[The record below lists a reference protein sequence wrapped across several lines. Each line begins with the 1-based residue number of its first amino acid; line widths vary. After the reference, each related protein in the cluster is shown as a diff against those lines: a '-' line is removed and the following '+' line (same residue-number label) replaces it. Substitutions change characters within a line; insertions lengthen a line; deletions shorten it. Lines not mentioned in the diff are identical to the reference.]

1 MPAPDVT
8 AAAAQASAPSPELF
22 APPPDDD
29 AFHDFADA
37 LTDLVPAV
45 ERTVHRLGQAPDD
58 VDAVAELFR
67 ALHNLKGDAALCRFA
82 AGVAIVH
89 PLESLLARVRARAL
103 PFSPALAEIVLLALD
118 RLELAVDTLLRG
130 DRLADQPTLRLP
142 PLLAGLERLAAA
154 PGDWLEALAPEVV
167 EQVTGFRPA
176 RLDGNEEATTAPSA
190 FVPVSVAA
198 DDPRSTDLT
207 FFHTLAERFEA
218 RSPRYAGRTAR
229 QCSLA
234 LDINADAGQPV
245 PPPQLE
251 AAVYLHDLG
260 MMLLP
265 EALWLRPGS
274 LTDAERQ
281 ALMRHPEDGAGLLA
295 RMPGWQAAAEI
306 VAQHHEMPDGRG
318 YPHGLKNGAIA
329 PGAKILAIVDAFE
342 AVMLKHK
349 DRGLARSTLR
359 AVAEINACE
368 NQFAPEFIA
377 PFNRVM
383 RRRLER
389 PGE

>member
-1 MPAPDVT
+1 MF
-8 AAAAQASAPSPELF
+8 AADALF
-22 APPPDDD
+22 ALPPDESS
-29 AFHDFADA
+29 FHDFADA

-45 ERTVHRLGQAPDD
+45 EGNVHRLRRAPDD
-58 VDAVAELFR
+58 AGEVASLFR

-82 AGVAIVH
+82 PGVAIAH
-89 PLESLLARVRARAL
+89 PLETLLARVRAKEM
-103 PFSPALAEIVLLALD
+103 PFDGAMAETVLLALD
-118 RLELAVDTLLRG
+118 RLELTVEALVRG
-130 DRLADQPTLRLP
+130 DTQTAPGNLRLP
-142 PLLAGLERLAAA
+142 ALIAGLERLAGA
-154 PGDWLEALAPEVV
+154 PPAQIPALALEVI
-167 EQVTGFRPA
+167 EQVTGFRPTH
-176 RLDGNEEATTAPSA
+176 LDDGDEPPAPRTPT
-190 FVPVSVAA
+190 VPAA
-198 DDPRSTDLT
+198 PAGPQQDDLQFFRS
-207 FFHTLAERFEA
+207 LADRFEA
-218 RSPRYAGRTAR
+218 RSPRYAGRTER
-229 QCSLA
+229 QRDLA

-245 PPPQLE
+245 PPAQLE

-265 EALWLRPGS
+265 DPLWLRPGS
-274 LTDAERQ
+274 LTDTERQ